1 MVKIYHIRFITL
13 VIYDL
18 LIIVINF
25 TYLCLVIFCHFDTFL
40 DGWVGGWVG
49 SIKIKD
55 HLSPVEIEI
64 GAELGKKLYVLQFG
78 GKVGSKTLKARDGN

>member
-1 MVKIYHIRFITL
+1 MKNYQYGENYHIIFITF

-18 LIIVINF
+18 LINVIKF

-40 DGWVGGWVG
+40 DGWVGGRVG

-64 GAELGKKLYVLQFG
+64 GAELGKNKSSRMKIHQ
-78 GKVGSKTLKARDGN
+78 